1 MASFLRIVA
10 GVCLLTV
17 WLIFGGAISQ
27 DPTHLVV
34 IEGLAAAV
42 LISIFSVILYAFS
55 QVVDDVRD
63 MRNNIR
69 EAKWHLEI
77 IRKYYDLGKNVSH

>member
-17 WLIFGGAISQ
+17 WLIFGGIISQ
-27 DPTHLVV
+27 GAPRLVV
-34 IEGLAAAV
+34 VEGLAVAMS
-42 LISIFSVILYAFS
+42 ISIFSVILYAFS

-63 MRNNIR
+63 MRDNIR

>member
-10 GVCLLTV
+10 GVCVLTV
-17 WLIFGGAISQ
+17 WLIFGGIISQ
-27 DPTHLVV
+27 GASRPVV
-34 IEGLAAAV
+34 VEGLAVAV

-63 MRNNIR
+63 MRDNIR

-77 IRKYYDLGKNVSH
+77 MRKYYDLGKNVSH

>member
-17 WLIFGGAISQ
+17 WLIFAVILSQ
-27 DPTHLVV
+27 GPPSLSV
-34 IEGLAAAV
+34 IEALAVAV
-42 LISIFSVILYAFS
+42 LISIASVILYAFC

-63 MRNNIR
+63 MRDNIR
-69 EAKWHLEI
+69 EAKWHLST
-77 IRKYYDLGKNVSH
+77 IRKYYDLEKKVAH